1 MWGCN
6 LSQILKVKVARGCWG
21 LNFLNAWQ
29 HICLMFWTIWKT
41 GENNEKAWTICRMN
55 GCTPSLSLRKIAV
68 WLYSRLNVDTWL
80 LPLVRA
86 LALELRAQALAQT
99 LALALVWALAL
110 AQALARPLG
119 CKSDA
124 SFHQWPPEA
133 QWCWRF
139 IFSTSPVKRATHID
153 SITHVTHVS
162 GEFAESN
169 VRQLSKANLQSAYK
183 SRFVTEGS
191 CIVRARWGFLDAA
204 ESVTGHHGRQVMS
217 KWGHIVRRQLGGV
230 GGGSY
235 MSGTYT
241 LTYMSG
247 T

>member
-1 MWGCN
+1 MTTYM
-6 LSQILKVKVARGCWG
+6 SHV
-21 LNFLNAWQ
+21 LNYLENR
-29 HICLMFWTIWKT
+29 WKQW
-41 GENNEKAWTICRMN
+41 ESMDNMQNEWLH
-55 GCTPSLSLRKIAV
+55 PSLSLRKIAV

-86 LALELRAQALAQT
+86 LALELRAQALALT

-162 GEFAESN
+162 GEFAESF
-169 VRQLSKANLQSAYK
+169 K
-183 SRFVTEGS
+183 
-191 CIVRARWGFLDAA
+191 C
-204 ESVTGHHGRQVMS
+204 
-217 KWGHIVRRQLGGV
+217 
-230 GGGSY
+230 
-235 MSGTYT
+235 
-241 LTYMSG
+241 
-247 T
+247 